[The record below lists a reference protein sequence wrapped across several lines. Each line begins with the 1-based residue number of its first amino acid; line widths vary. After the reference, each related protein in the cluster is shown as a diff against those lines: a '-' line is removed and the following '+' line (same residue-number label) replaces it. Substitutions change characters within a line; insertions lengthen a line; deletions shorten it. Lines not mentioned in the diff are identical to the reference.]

1 MITIQNVKIIKD
13 IDNYIFDNNIKT
25 IIDNTVETW
34 QPKRSS
40 VMKTN
45 DTKFGKLAE
54 EVVTGYIKLNIL
66 NISYLSYDNF
76 RTNNFKKHAPFDGLI
91 FSNEIDINILKALT
105 IEINQEI
112 TADEFG
118 KISDKLKSKCLK
130 NKVFL
135 VEIKSTRVTNRHKN
149 SDGNVIIET
158 ILKDDF
164 LEYPKFIR
172 VDINNDINSF
182 SDYINFVK
190 KNKGFKCAKE
200 YSCEEDIKLEEKMN
214 MRHIYIRVYIDEIT
228 KIAYIIGCIS
238 MKNFANTMILK
249 KMKQFNKSE
258 LALYLSTPLK
268 NGVDINSLL
277 KI

>member
-1 MITIQNVKIIKD
+1 MITIKNVKIIKN
-13 IDNYIFDNNIKT
+13 IDHYIFDNNIKT

-45 DTKFGKLAE
+45 DTKLGKLAE
-54 EVVTGYIKLNIL
+54 EIVTGYIKLNIP

-112 TADEFG
+112 TADDFG

-135 VEIKSTRVTNRHKN
+135 AEIKSTRVTSRHKK
-149 SDGNVIIET
+149 SDGNVMIET

-190 KNKGFKCAKE
+190 ENRGFKCARE

-228 KIAYIIGCIS
+228 NIAYIVGCIS
-238 MKNFANTMILK
+238 MKNFVNTMILK

-268 NGVDINSLL
+268 NGVDIDSLL